1 VPPSFPTTSPVAI
14 ATARIL
20 SAYLSNHKL
29 SPAEAASLG
38 GDIAD
43 TLAGLTSGLP
53 SRSRVTSEPPPLVPA
68 EEPAPV
74 RQAKPREPR
83 LAASRPE
90 PHAEPEPDAEQE
102 ADLAAVADREPEDG
116 PAPAAA
122 PTPTQPTVA
131 EAAADVPRKRKRPSR
146 PRSRRGKGASS
157 ATETTPGDAPDHA
170 APEDEVIAAPPVIEV
185 SREPAAAAEDPVVKA
200 KARRTASRARRVM
213 G

>member
-14 ATARIL
+14 ETARIL

-53 SRSRVTSEPPPLVPA
+53 SRSRVTREPPPLVPT

-83 LAASRPE
+83 LAASRLE
-90 PHAEPEPDAEQE
+90 PVAEPEPDAEQE

-122 PTPTQPTVA
+122 PTQPAVA
-131 EAAADVPRKRKRPSR
+131 EAADVPRKRKRPSR

-157 ATETTPGDAPDHA
+157 ATETTPGDAPDHE
-170 APEDEVIAAPPVIEV
+170 APEDEVVAAPPVIEV
-185 SREPAAAAEDPVVKA
+185 SREPAAAAENPGVKA
-200 KARRTASRARRVM
+200 KARRTTSRARRVT

>member
-1 VPPSFPTTSPVAI
+1 MPPSFPTTSPVAI

-53 SRSRVTSEPPPLVPA
+53 SRSRVTSEPPPLVPT

-90 PHAEPEPDAEQE
+90 PRAEPEPDAEQE
-102 ADLAAVADREPEDG
+102 ADLAAVADREPEERLT
-116 PAPAAA
+116 AAA
-122 PTPTQPTVA
+122 APTQPTVA
-131 EAAADVPRKRKRPSR
+131 EAAADLPRKRKRPSR

-157 ATETTPGDAPDHA
+157 ATETTPGDAPDHE

-200 KARRTASRARRVM
+200 KARRTTSRARRVT